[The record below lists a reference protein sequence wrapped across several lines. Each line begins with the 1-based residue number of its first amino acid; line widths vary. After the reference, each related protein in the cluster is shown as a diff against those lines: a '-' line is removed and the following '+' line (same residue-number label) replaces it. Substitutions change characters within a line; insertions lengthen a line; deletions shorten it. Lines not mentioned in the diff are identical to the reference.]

1 LKAKEMLVGNMG
13 FKLLSIAIAVS
24 LWFFIT
30 YRGQSETT
38 VDSQLEFKNMPQGL
52 EILKQNSKKVTVNI
66 RGHESVLG
74 SLKPADVR
82 VMVDLANGKKGEA
95 SYYFD
100 TTDVKIPANVKIL
113 RIDPTYVRV
122 TLDESLSRDIEIKP
136 YVVGQPAKG
145 YEIYKITVNPPVV
158 VVEGPKTE
166 MARLSILR
174 TEPLDITGLD
184 SDISQNIRVDANGR
198 NVRIKTPE
206 VMTKVII
213 RRKNR

>member
-1 LKAKEMLVGNMG
+1 LKAKEMFVGNIG
-13 FKLLSIAIAVS
+13 FKLLSVAVAVS

-30 YRGQSETT
+30 YRGQSETA
-38 VDSQLEFKNMPQGL
+38 VESQLEFKNVPQGL
-52 EILKQNSKKVTVNI
+52 EILKQNIKKVAVNI

-74 SLKPADVR
+74 SLKPSDVR
-82 VMVDLANGKKGEA
+82 VMVDLSNGKKGEA

-100 TTDVKIPANVKIL
+100 TTDVKIPANIKIL
-113 RIDPTYVRV
+113 RLEPTYVKV
-122 TLDESLSRDIEIKP
+122 TLDESVSRDVEIKP

-145 YEIYKITVNPPVV
+145 YEIYKITVHPAVV
-158 VVEGPKTE
+158 RVEGAITE

-184 SDISQNIRVDANGR
+184 TDISQNVRVDTNGR
-198 NVRIKTPE
+198 NVRIKTPD

-213 RRKNR
+213 RRIDR

>member
-1 LKAKEMLVGNMG
+1 MLVGNMG

-52 EILKQNSKKVTVNI
+52 EILKQSVKKVTVNI

-82 VMVDLANGKKGEA
+82 VMVDLSNGKKGEA

-100 TTDVKIPANVKIL
+100 TADVKIPANVKIL

-122 TLDESLSRDIEIKP
+122 TLDESLSREIEIKP

-158 VVEGPKTE
+158 LVEGPKAE
-166 MARLSILR
+166 MARLSILAVP
-174 TEPLDITGLD
+174 EPLDITGLD
-184 SDISQNIRVDANGR
+184 TDISQNIRVDANGR

-206 VMTKVII
+206 MITKVII
-213 RRKNR
+213 RRKR

>member
-1 LKAKEMLVGNMG
+1 MLVGNMG

-30 YRGQSETT
+30 YRGQSETA
-38 VDSQLEFKNMPQGL
+38 VESQLEFKNMPQGL
-52 EILKQNSKKVTVNI
+52 EILKQNIKKVTVNI

-82 VMVDLANGKKGEA
+82 VMVDLSNGKKGEA
-95 SYYFD
+95 SFYFD
-100 TTDVKIPANVKIL
+100 TNDVKIPANVKIL
-113 RIDPTYVRV
+113 RTEPTFVRV
-122 TLDESLSRDIEIKP
+122 TLDESVSRDIEIKP
-136 YVVGQPAKG
+136 YVVGLPAKG
-145 YEIYKITVNPPVV
+145 YEVYKMTVNPPVV
-158 VVEGPKTE
+158 MVEGAKTE

-184 SDISQNIRVDANGR
+184 TNISQNIRVDTNGR

-213 RRKNR
+213 RRKK

>member
-1 LKAKEMLVGNMG
+1 MKAKEILFGNMG

-30 YRGQSETT
+30 YRGQSETA
-38 VDSQLEFKNMPQGL
+38 VEAQLEFKNVPQGL
-52 EILKQNSKKVTVNI
+52 EILKQSIRKVTVNI

-74 SLKPADVR
+74 SLKSADVR
-82 VMVDLANGKKGEA
+82 VLVDLANGKKGEA

-100 TTDVKIPANVKIL
+100 TNDVKIPANVKIL
-113 RIDPTYVRV
+113 RTEPTYVKV
-122 TLDESLSRDIEIKP
+122 TLDESVSKDIEVKP
-136 YVVGQPAKG
+136 YIVGQPARG
-145 YEIYKITVNPPVV
+145 YEIGKITVSPPAVS
-158 VVEGPKTE
+158 VEGTKTE

-184 SDISQNIRVDANGR
+184 SNISQNLRLDVNGR

-206 VMTKVII
+206 VMTKVMI
-213 RRKNR
+213 RRKK

>member
-1 LKAKEMLVGNMG
+1 LKIKEILFGNIG
-13 FKLLSIAIAVS
+13 FKLLSIAVAVS

-38 VDSQLEFKNMPQGL
+38 IESQLEFKNVPQGL
-52 EILKQNSKKVTVNI
+52 EILKQSLKKATLNI

-74 SLKPADVR
+74 SLKSSDVH
-82 VMVDLANGKKGEA
+82 VLVDLSNGKKGEA

-100 TTDVKIPANVKIL
+100 VNDVKVPANVKIL
-113 RIDPTYVRV
+113 RIEPTYVKV
-122 TLDESLSRDIEIKP
+122 TLDESVSKVVEVKP

-145 YEIYKITVNPPVV
+145 YEINKITVNPQTVR
-158 VVEGPKTE
+158 VEGAKTE
-166 MARLSILR
+166 IERISILR

-184 SDISQNIRVDANGR
+184 TDITQNLRVDANGR

-206 VMTKVII
+206 VTTKVII
-213 RRKNR
+213 KEKK

>member
-1 LKAKEMLVGNMG
+1 MG

-38 VDSQLEFKNMPQGL
+38 VDLPLEFKNVPQGL
-52 EILKQNSKKVTVNI
+52 EILRQNIKKVSVNI
-66 RGHESVLG
+66 RGHESVLS

-82 VMVDLANGKKGEA
+82 VIVDLSNGKKGEA

-100 TTDVKIPANVKIL
+100 TNDVKIPANVKIL
-113 RIDPTYVRV
+113 RIEPTFVKV
-122 TLDESLSRDIEIKP
+122 TLDESVSKEIEIKP

-145 YEIYKITVNPPVV
+145 YEVYKITVYPQDVR
-158 VVEGPKTE
+158 VEGAKTE
-166 MARLSILR
+166 MAHLSILR

-184 SDISQNIRVDANGR
+184 SDISQNVRVDASGR
-198 NVRIKTPE
+198 NVRIRTPE

>member
-1 LKAKEMLVGNMG
+1 MKAKEMLVGNMG

-38 VDSQLEFKNMPQGL
+38 VESQLEFKNMPQGL
-52 EILKQNSKKVTVNI
+52 EILKQNIKKVTVNI

-82 VMVDLANGKKGEA
+82 VMVDLSNGKKGEA
-95 SYYFD
+95 SFYFD
-100 TTDVKIPANVKIL
+100 TNDVKIPANVKIL
-113 RIDPTYVRV
+113 RTEPTFVRV
-122 TLDESLSRDIEIKP
+122 TLDESVSRDIEIKP

-145 YEIYKITVNPPVV
+145 YEVYKMTVNPAVV
-158 VVEGPKTE
+158 TVEGAKTE

-184 SDISQNIRVDANGR
+184 TNISQNIRVDTNGR

-213 RRKNR
+213 RRKK

>member
-13 FKLLSIAIAVS
+13 FKLLSIAIALS

-38 VDSQLEFKNMPQGL
+38 VESQLEFKNMPQGL
-52 EILKQNSKKVTVNI
+52 EILKQNIKKVTVNI

-74 SLKPADVR
+74 SLKSADMR
-82 VMVDLANGKKGEA
+82 VMVDLSNGKKGEA

-100 TTDVKIPANVKIL
+100 TNDVKIPANVKIL
-113 RIDPTYVRV
+113 RIEPTYVRV
-122 TLDESLSRDIEIKP
+122 ALDESVSRDIEIKP
-136 YVVGQPAKG
+136 YVLGQPAKG
-145 YEIYKITVNPPVV
+145 YEIHKITVNPQAVR
-158 VVEGPKTE
+158 VEGAKTE
-166 MARLSILR
+166 MARLAILR

-184 SDISQNIRVDANGR
+184 TDISQNIRVDTNGR

-213 RRKNR
+213 RRKK

>member
-1 LKAKEMLVGNMG
+1 MKAKEMLVGNMG

-52 EILKQNSKKVTVNI
+52 EILKQSVKKVTVNI
-66 RGHESVLG
+66 RALKCLG

-82 VMVDLANGKKGEA
+82 VMVDLSNGKKGEA

-100 TTDVKIPANVKIL
+100 TADVKIPANVKIL

-122 TLDESLSRDIEIKP
+122 TLDESLSREIEIKP

-158 VVEGPKTE
+158 LVEGPKAE

-174 TEPLDITGLD
+174 TEPLDITGRAIV
-184 SDISQNIRVDANGR
+184 S
-198 NVRIKTPE
+198 
-206 VMTKVII
+206 
-213 RRKNR
+213 RKIFAWMLTAAMCA